1 MTGSGKDGLRAIG
14 KTFASSKYL
23 SQIDLSRNNNV
34 GNEGIAS
41 LVMAAKERA
50 GNATVAFPSLEK
62 LILSECNIGPSGMQ
76 SLAEVFSG
84 ADANRCKL
92 IYLAISSNPIGS
104 EGCETLARL
113 IAMPE
118 KGSILSCLYISQCS
132 IGNEGVKLLSNAAT
146 SNSCIGLT
154 ILDLSENSITSDGA
168 RVFAESL
175 VGSWPS
181 LVELKLA
188 NNDLGSV
195 GVTSVMESLRTRRV
209 WATNDA
215 DMTKNQSLQNLDLTC
230 TGCEKEGAIAALNS
244 ICLTTLRLFNNRLGS
259 EGFRS
264 CSTLLRGGHI
274 SIESLDLG
282 GNNADEESVVVLLN
296 AIADKVDDGIASKLA
311 VLEIGGNKFGA
322 KAMEALTQLK
332 QVWPRLDV
340 AHDKPID
347 EADED

>member
-1 MTGSGKDGLRAIG
+1 M
-14 KTFASSKYL
+14 
-23 SQIDLSRNNNV
+23 
-34 GNEGIAS
+34 
-41 LVMAAKERA
+41 
-50 GNATVAFPSLEK
+50 
-62 LILSECNIGPSGMQ
+62 
-76 SLAEVFSG
+76 
-84 ADANRCKL
+84 
-92 IYLAISSNPIGS
+92 
-104 EGCETLARL
+104 
-113 IAMPE
+113 
-118 KGSILSCLYISQCS
+118 
-132 IGNEGVKLLSNAAT
+132 
-146 SNSCIGLT
+146 
-154 ILDLSENSITSDGA
+154 
-168 RVFAESL
+168 
-175 VGSWPS
+175 
-181 LVELKLA
+181 
-188 NNDLGSV
+188 
-195 GVTSVMESLRTRRV
+195 
-209 WATNDA
+209 
-215 DMTKNQSLQNLDLTC
+215 
-230 TGCEKEGAIAALNS
+230 NS